1 MNGIGFMNWS
11 GFAKFL
17 TGFILAIALLF
28 FAGVNIT
35 RYLITRLTAPPPKPI
50 FPNDSPT
57 TVGSAAAPP
66 PSPGVAASPD
76 SASTPTSQG
85 APSPT
90 PTASPSPSP
99 SPSPTDEEGFEAR
112 VTEPIGL
119 ILRSE
124 PSQESERIG
133 GVEFEQE
140 LIVLETSPDGEWVRV
155 RLPGNDTEGWVRAGN
170 VEQVNQ

>member
-1 MNGIGFMNWS
+1 MNWS

-17 TGFILAIALLF
+17 TGFTLAIALLF

-50 FPNDSPT
+50 FPNDSPAA
-57 TVGSAAAPP
+57 VNSAAPT
-66 PSPGVAASPD
+66 PSASPTA
-76 SASTPTSQG
+76 SA

-90 PTASPSPSP
+90 PSSDAASSPASSPSP
-99 SPSPTDEEGFEAR
+99 SPSPTDEEGYEAR

-124 PSQESERIG
+124 PSQESERLG
-133 GVEFEQE
+133 GVEFEQD
-140 LIVLETSPDGEWVRV
+140 LIVLETSPDGEWLRV
-155 RLPGNDTEGWVRAGN
+155 RLPNNDTEGWVRAGN
-170 VEQVNQ
+170 VERTDSR